1 MITNTFFIA
10 LLSVALLAFPG
21 CTRKEAPHAAVGSKA
36 PLFTLK
42 DVDGRT
48 VGLSDFSG
56 KVVVMDFWATW
67 CGPCEETTKELER
80 VHGQYKDRGAAVI
93 GISMDTGESATQKIK
108 DFAAE
113 RHLTYLMLLD
123 DKKASSLYAVRSIP
137 LTYLLDRNHVIV
149 KIYPGYTLGLSE
161 KISEDIE
168 KLK

>member
-1 MITNTFFIA
+1 MTAKTFFIA
-10 LLSVALLAFPG
+10 LLSAALFVTPNCA
-21 CTRKEAPHAAVGSKA
+21 KEAPHAAVGSKA

-42 DVDGRT
+42 DIDGRNA
-48 VGLSDFSG
+48 GLSDFSG

-67 CGPCEETTKELER
+67 CGPCKETTKELER
-80 VHGQYKDRGAAVI
+80 VHRQYKDAAVV
-93 GISMDTGESATQKIK
+93 GISMDPGESAAQKVK

-113 RHLTYLMLLD
+113 HHLTYQMLLD

-137 LTYLLDRNHVIV
+137 LTYLLDRNRVIV
-149 KIYPGYTLGLSE
+149 KVYPGYTFGLSE